1 MFSRQRETSADR
13 RCVPISVPRSDDL
26 PTGLTLLW
34 AGSVGLE
41 DIIRAATDTHSET
54 ASAGEPPAEPAT
66 ATDGELPATA
76 DGERAA
82 TMDRERQAAPD
93 IEGPAAADGQPVPVA
108 EIAGRLVEDLAPGPE
123 LAQWLAAAPPG
134 ELNGFS
140 LAGAAAAARRLTS
153 WAQAYELAAVAEMAA
168 HAAALDSS
176 VPAGPDGGP
185 AGVPEDAADEV
196 ALALCMSRFGAAWW
210 TNTAITLAWRLPSTF
225 AALRAGKIDLSR
237 AKLIAE
243 VTSVLDND
251 AARAVQDIVLPSA
264 GEQTI
269 GQLRAALRR
278 ALISVDPHGAETRRE
293 EAERRA
299 RISLYADEEG
309 TATLSGTNLPG
320 AQSAAAM
327 ARISALAQ
335 AMKSAGIAGG
345 IELLRA
351 QAFLGLLLGTLPLIP
366 PSDSPDDPGPA
377 DPGPPDSS
385 PPDSSPP
392 DSSPP
397 DSSSPDPSP
406 PDPGPD
412 DSSPHDPGPHDP
424 GPDDPGP
431 ADPGSG
437 KPGAGGRDGPGHR
450 DPGAPS
456 EPYPT
461 GPSWPDLPLPGDAPD
476 PGCAPSWP
484 STAANA
490 RGSPG
495 VRGSPQKEPRAR
507 LLTVTV
513 PWRTLAGLSG
523 QPGNLCWL
531 GPVTPSTALML
542 ARTAAADPAC
552 EWRVIVIGPAG
563 QAVAV
568 TRVRGHRRRRAAAP
582 GALISR
588 VTLTIPAGI
597 LDGIS
602 PPALVDL
609 DSLGAL
615 GEILRLAW
623 QAAHDAA
630 RREVAGHE
638 GAAPAATCSHQQ
650 ASPSYRPAD
659 RLHDFV
665 VARDQTCRFP
675 RCRQPAWR
683 GDLDHT
689 VPYGEGGRT
698 CSCNLGALCRTHHR
712 LKQRLHWHLE
722 QLTPG
727 HMTWTTPAGRRYT
740 ATPDAHAA

>member
-1 MFSRQRETSADR
+1 
-13 RCVPISVPRSDDL
+13 
-26 PTGLTLLW
+26 
-34 AGSVGLE
+34 VGVE
-41 DIIRAATDTHSET
+41 DIIRAATDTHSDT
-54 ASAGEPPAEPAT
+54 AFAGQLPAEPAT
-66 ATDGELPATA
+66 GTDGELPAAA
-76 DGERAA
+76 DGERTA
-82 TMDRERQAAPD
+82 TMDRQRQAAPD
-93 IEGPAAADGQPVPVA
+93 SEGPAAADGQPVPVA

-176 VPAGPDGGP
+176 VPAGPDGGH
-185 AGVPEDAADEV
+185 AEVPDDAADEV

-225 AALRAGKIDLSR
+225 AALRTGKIDLAR

-243 VTSVLDND
+243 ATSVLDND
-251 AARAVQDIVLPSA
+251 AARAVQDMVLPSA
-264 GEQTI
+264 GEQTT

-278 ALISVDPHGAETRRE
+278 AVIRVDPHGAETRRQ

-299 RISLYADEEG
+299 RISLYADDEG

-351 QAFLGLLLGTLPLIP
+351 HAFLGLLLGTLPLIP
-366 PSDSPDDPGPA
+366 PSDSPDDPGPV
-377 DPGPPDSS
+377 
-385 PPDSSPP
+385 
-392 DSSPP
+392 
-397 DSSSPDPSP
+397 
-406 PDPGPD
+406 DPGPD
-412 DSSPHDPGPHDP
+412 DSSPPNPGPADSSP
-424 GPDDPGP
+424 DDAGPDDAGP

-437 KPGAGGRDGPGHR
+437 EPGTGGRDGPGPGNR
-450 DPGAPS
+450 DPGGPS

-461 GPSWPDLPLPGDAPD
+461 GPSWPDLPLPGDAPT
-476 PGCAPSWP
+476 PGCAPNWP
-484 STAANA
+484 GTSANA

-507 LLTVTV
+507 LLTITV

-531 GPVTPSTALML
+531 GPVTPSIALML
-542 ARTAAADPAC
+542 ARTAAADPTC

-588 VTLTIPAGI
+588 FTLTIPAGI

-630 RREVAGHE
+630 NREGAGHE
-638 GAAPAATCSHQQ
+638 CAAPAGTCSHQQ
-650 ASPSYRPAD
+650 ASPSYRPGD

-698 CSCNLGALCRTHHR
+698 CACNLGALCRTHHR
-712 LKQRLHWHLE
+712 LKQRRHWHLE

-727 HMTWTTPAGRRYT
+727 VLTWTTPAGRRYT